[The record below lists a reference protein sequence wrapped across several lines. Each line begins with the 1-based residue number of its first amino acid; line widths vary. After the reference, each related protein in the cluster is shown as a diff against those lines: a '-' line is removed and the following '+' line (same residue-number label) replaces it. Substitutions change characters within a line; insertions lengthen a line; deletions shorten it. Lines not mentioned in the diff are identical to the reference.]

1 MPKSILH
8 QLVSTLGPSPKF
20 IPTLGTFSHS
30 SIINLKCKIPTLFL
44 DLQRNTHF
52 GLCFWLSKTRRNISG
67 FISCL
72 NLHSCSSWSNPPW
85 TKCGVDFW
93 EPPLHRVLGLR
104 AHSNSLRV
112 RWVTLARLVTE
123 RACQM
128 SLIKISVRFVRIS
141 KKKFSQKKILSLGDL
156 SSQVNSRFP
165 VLTLSQVWILGV
177 TYYIRFPRSGGGF
190 DDDRDDSSAWYVIK
204 CPLEILAWHLNH
216 LWQFGT
222 GLRPLHH
229 TIFPIS
235 TFCQP
240 WPWWQ
245 LKYDLS
251 YVDHLSTIK
260 MLIWNG

>member
-1 MPKSILH
+1 MSHLGSVSHWARMSNESYQDLSQICANLRIFFFSKEDSITWVTFPAKSIRGSQFLH
-8 QLVSTLGPSPKF
+8 
-20 IPTLGTFSHS
+20 
-30 SIINLKCKIPTLFL
+30 
-44 DLQRNTHF
+44 
-52 GLCFWLSKTRRNISG
+52 
-67 FISCL
+67 
-72 NLHSCSSWSNPPW
+72 
-85 TKCGVDFW
+85 
-93 EPPLHRVLGLR
+93 
-104 AHSNSLRV
+104 
-112 RWVTLARLVTE
+112 
-123 RACQM
+123 
-128 SLIKISVRFVRIS
+128 
-141 KKKFSQKKILSLGDL
+141 
-156 SSQVNSRFP
+156 
-165 VLTLSQVWILGV
+165 
-177 TYYIRFPRSGGGF
+177 YPRSGFWASLIILDSGRVGRGF

>member
-44 DLQRNTHF
+44 GLQRNTHF

-85 TKCGVDFW
+85 TKCGVDSW

-112 RWVTLARLVTE
+112 RWVTLARLVIE

-141 KKKFSQKKILSLGDL
+141 EFFFSQKKILSLGWPFQPSQFEVP
-156 SSQVNSRFP
+156 SSYTIPGLDFGR
-165 VLTLSQVWILGV
+165 
-177 TYYIRFPRSGGGF
+177 
-190 DDDRDDSSAWYVIK
+190 
-204 CPLEILAWHLNH
+204 HL
-216 LWQFGT
+216 L
-222 GLRPLHH
+222 
-229 TIFPIS
+229 
-235 TFCQP
+235 
-240 WPWWQ
+240 
-245 LKYDLS
+245 Y
-251 YVDHLSTIK
+251 
-260 MLIWNG
+260 